1 MLTCKHVV
9 QGAGNDSEDVGVVRL
24 EKGDDPNSGLFSTA
38 ARGLREALQHRS
50 LLQEGLL
57 ARAASGGGDDPLQGR
72 LPSLL
77 HGFSDAAQ
85 VRGLLQLQGGQQM
98 CAWC

>member
-1 MLTCKHVV
+1 VLLNCNRLKSDLTNPEMM
-9 QGAGNDSEDVGVVRL
+9 QGAGNDSEDLGVVRL
-24 EKGDDPNSGLFSTA
+24 ETGDDSEPGFFSTA
-38 ARGLREALQHRS
+38 ARGLREALEHRS

-57 ARAASGGGDDPLQGR
+57 AQAASGGGDDPLQGH

-85 VRGLLQLQGGQQM
+85 VRGLL
-98 CAWC
+98 

>member
-1 MLTCKHVV
+1 M

-24 EKGDDPNSGLFSTA
+24 ETGDDSNPGLFSTA
-38 ARGLREALQHRS
+38 ARGLREALERRS

-57 ARAASGGGDDPLQGR
+57 GQAASGGDDVLQGH

-85 VRGLLQLQGGQQM
+85 VSSLLPPQPTLHLLLLLM
-98 CAWC
+98 L